1 MTMVGSLEW
10 PFATHA
16 TAISAR
22 RPATRQYEGAP
33 RVDTNHNFL
42 QTGGQPVS
50 DRMRELLA
58 RAAQDHVYEQRSTGQ
73 VLDEIHQR
81 LEGIE
86 WLLREVRERELT
98 GLTTQLDSVRGQVD
112 ELYGKPPEWAEGLA
126 EHIESVGEKV
136 KPVAELPSLW
146 ADVGVIAENVDE
158 GLSRIQT
165 VLDSSKSITD
175 ATLRAAQQMDEL
187 TKRLDR
193 LAGTMEAASVRFNRL
208 DKTLADLGHRSEKL
222 EHQINGVA
230 GKVDQSLSDMAER
243 VEQGL
248 DAVNGRVEGVG
259 GRLDGIDGRVE
270 GLSGKLK
277 GVEGHFQGLEA
288 KIEGVDDRVDGVNQR
303 IGQLPVTLEIGELHR
318 KLAAIGDRPFIDPTD
333 RFDALEKRLAE
344 AIDPLIDELR
354 ARPDRDEAEETLSK
368 IIESSRADITKH
380 MEILR
385 EDLLRQVGGV
395 HDDVSKKVDDVQHD
409 MSKRMT
415 SVHEDLMKRLMT
427 LEETMLALAEAL
439 FRPRRE
445 SKE

>member
-1 MTMVGSLEW
+1 M
-10 PFATHA
+10 
-16 TAISAR
+16 
-22 RPATRQYEGAP
+22 
-33 RVDTNHNFL
+33 DTNHNFL

-175 ATLRAAQQMDEL
+175 ATLRAAQQMDDL

-344 AIDPLIDELR
+344 AIDPLVDELR
-354 ARPDRDEAEETLSK
+354 ARPDRDETEETLSK
-368 IIESSRADITKH
+368 IIESSRADLTKH
-380 MEILR
+380 IEILR

-395 HDDVSKKVDDVQHD
+395 HDDVGKKVDGAQQE
-409 MSKRMT
+409 MTKRMS
-415 SVHEDLMKRLMT
+415 SVHEDLMKRLIT

>member
-1 MTMVGSLEW
+1 VALRDPRHCHFRVQAGG
-10 PFATHA
+10 P
-16 TAISAR
+16 AI
-22 RPATRQYEGAP
+22 EGAP
-33 RVDTNHNFL
+33 RVDTDHNFL

-73 VLDEIHQR
+73 LLDEVHQR

-86 WLLREVRERELT
+86 WLLREVRERELS
-98 GLTTQLDSVRGQVD
+98 GLTAQLDTVRGQVD
-112 ELYGKPPEWAEGLA
+112 ELCGKPPEWAEGLA
-126 EHIESVGEKV
+126 EHIESVSEKV

-165 VLDSSKSITD
+165 VLDSNRSITD
-175 ATLRAAQQMDEL
+175 ATLQAAQQMDDL

-230 GKVDQSLSDMAER
+230 GKVDQSLKDMGDR

-259 GRLDGIDGRVE
+259 GRLDGIDGRLE
-270 GLSGKLK
+270 GLSGKMK
-277 GVEGHFQGLEA
+277 GVEGHFQGLDA
-288 KIEGVDDRVDGVNQR
+288 KVEGVDGRIETVNQR
-303 IGQLPVTLEIGELHR
+303 IGQLPATLDITELHR
-318 KLAAIGDRPFIDPTD
+318 KLAMIGERPFIDPTD

-368 IIESSRADITKH
+368 IIEASRVDLTKH

-395 HDDVSKKVDDVQHD
+395 HDDVTKKVDGVQHD
-409 MSKRMT
+409 MAKQVT
-415 SVHEDLMKRLMT
+415 TVHEDLLKRLIT

-439 FRPRRE
+439 LRPRRE

>member
-22 RPATRQYEGAP
+22 RPATRQNEGAP

-98 GLTTQLDSVRGQVD
+98 GLTTQLDTVRGQVD

-165 VLDSSKSITD
+165 VLDSSRSITD
-175 ATLRAAQQMDEL
+175 ATLRAAQQMDDL

-230 GKVDQSLSDMAER
+230 GKVEQSLGDMAER

-303 IGQLPVTLEIGELHR
+303 VGQLPVTLEIGELHR

-333 RFDALEKRLAE
+333 RFDALEKRLTE

-368 IIESSRADITKH
+368 IIESSRSDLTKH

-385 EDLLRQVGGV
+385 DDLLRQVGGV
-395 HDDVSKKVDDVQHD
+395 HDDVSKKVEGVQHD
-409 MSKRMT
+409 MSQRMT
-415 SVHEDLMKRLMT
+415 AVHEDLMKRLIT

-445 SKE
+445 GKD

>member
-1 MTMVGSLEW
+1 
-10 PFATHA
+10 
-16 TAISAR
+16 
-22 RPATRQYEGAP
+22 
-33 RVDTNHNFL
+33 VDTNHNFL

-86 WLLREVRERELT
+86 WLLREVRERELS

-175 ATLRAAQQMDEL
+175 ATLRAAQQMDDL

-230 GKVDQSLSDMAER
+230 GKVDQSLGDMAER

-270 GLSGKLK
+270 GLSGKIK
-277 GVEGHFQGLEA
+277 GIEGHFQGLEA
-288 KIEGVDDRVDGVNQR
+288 KIEGVDDRIEGVSQR

-344 AIDPLIDELR
+344 AIDPLVDELR

-368 IIESSRADITKH
+368 IIESSRADLAKH

-395 HDDVSKKVDDVQHD
+395 HEDVSKKVDGVQHD
-409 MSKRMT
+409 MTKRMT
-415 SVHEDLMKRLMT
+415 SVHEDLMKRLIT